1 MSKHIVLCQLDK
13 FVYSFIILYSKIGIA
28 LVLTNKLLIFKFIN
42 KLLIYIIS
50 ELLNL
55 IRCDFDMWP
64 TTIALSNLSLLYY
77 IWIFFQ

>member
-13 FVYSFIILYSKIGIA
+13 FVYSFIILYSKIDIA
-28 LVLTNKLLIFKFIN
+28 LVLTNKLLIFKLIN

-55 IRCDFDMWP
+55 IRCDFDM
-64 TTIALSNLSLLYY
+64 
-77 IWIFFQ
+77 

>member
-55 IRCDFDMWP
+55 IRCDFDM
-64 TTIALSNLSLLYY
+64 
-77 IWIFFQ
+77 

>member
-55 IRCDFDMWP
+55 IRCGFDM
-64 TTIALSNLSLLYY
+64 
-77 IWIFFQ
+77 

>member
-28 LVLTNKLLIFKFIN
+28 LVLTNKLLIFKLIN

-55 IRCDFDMWP
+55 IRCGFDM
-64 TTIALSNLSLLYY
+64 
-77 IWIFFQ
+77 